1 MIIVAQAMLEKI
13 SLDGMSAGLAQ
24 FRYQAAQLM
33 QNERALIAIAAAVVL
48 ALVWRMR
55 R

>member
-1 MIIVAQAMLEKI
+1 MMIVAQAMLEKI

-24 FRYQAAQLM
+24 LRYHAADLLL
-33 QNERALIAIAAAVVL
+33 NERALIAIAVGVVL
-48 ALVWRMR
+48 VLIWRIR

>member
-1 MIIVAQAMLEKI
+1 MMIFAQAMLEKI

-24 FRYQAAQLM
+24 FRYQAAELL
-33 QNERALIAIAAAVVL
+33 QNERALIAIAVGVVL
-48 ALVWRMR
+48 VVVWRMR

>member
-1 MIIVAQAMLEKI
+1 MTIFAQAMLEKI

-24 FRYQAAQLM
+24 FRYQAAELL
-33 QNERALIAIAAAVVL
+33 QNERALIAIAVGAVLV
-48 ALVWRMR
+48 LVWRMR

>member
-1 MIIVAQAMLEKI
+1 MMIFAQAMLEKI

-24 FRYQAAQLM
+24 FRYQATELL
-33 QNERALIAIAAAVVL
+33 QNERALIAIAVGAVLV
-48 ALVWRMR
+48 LVWRMR